1 VKYGGNT
8 ACVEVVI
15 DNDYSIV
22 FDAGT
27 GIRELGKHYLVKNA
41 IKNDKGDTIGM
52 KPVKMGLFVTHT
64 HWDHIQGWPFFVPGF
79 MASSDIKIV
88 GAAKVDARLED
99 VLKGQQQHQYFPVAL
114 GEMKSK
120 PQFWE
125 IEEDQPIYVIGQKE
139 DNGALSPWYIFD
151 PKLYNEFIPNKVFEV
166 KVSGRKLNHPH
177 PGVFAYRLEC
187 DGKVVVMATDT
198 EHHGVIDPKLAGLAK
213 NADVLIYDCQYSNE
227 QYAKGTTVGWGH
239 STPDE
244 GVKLAQAAGVKTMV
258 MFHHDPNSTDDMIDA
273 MAADVLVQG
282 KEVGVDVVA
291 AYEGLEIEV

>member
-1 VKYGGNT
+1 MKVKFWGVRGSIPSPGKDTVKYGGNT

-15 DNDYSIV
+15 DEDYSIV

-52 KPVKMGLFVTHT
+52 KPVKMGLFITHT

-139 DNGALSPWYIFD
+139 EYFFCYFNITMHIIMVIICRRNYDIAIF
-151 PKLYNEFIPNKVFEV
+151 
-166 KVSGRKLNHPH
+166 
-177 PGVFAYRLEC
+177 
-187 DGKVVVMATDT
+187 
-198 EHHGVIDPKLAGLAK
+198 
-213 NADVLIYDCQYSNE
+213 IY
-227 QYAKGTTVGWGH
+227 
-239 STPDE
+239 
-244 GVKLAQAAGVKTMV
+244 
-258 MFHHDPNSTDDMIDA
+258 
-273 MAADVLVQG
+273 
-282 KEVGVDVVA
+282 
-291 AYEGLEIEV
+291 